1 MKRISDKITHKNKII
16 SIKNNRLHIYKR
28 SGSNFWQ
35 GRMFLNDTQIVKSS
49 GTISL
54 ANAKKVLGDWYD
66 EQHFKVKHNISIKNS
81 KVKDA
86 VDKFLIWNDMTTS
99 IGSVTKKGYKDQFN
113 LIKQYKNLMNQNLN
127 LVTSKDI
134 EGFIAW
140 RMKKAKSQGK
150 VLRGATLVANI
161 TTLSKFFNWCVTEG
175 LLEKKHRSLGNIK
188 KLLSRKMRHQ
198 RTSRAGFTKIE
209 YQHLLKSNRERIK
222 KGRSIRDRFRA
233 EQLHQFIIF
242 MVGTGLRVDECL
254 NLKWSDVKAVDRQAN
269 TTEKFL
275 HSDLRYYLEINVS
288 QSKTNERQAQ
298 GLSSAYY
305 AFIRLVKL
313 YRDTGMRKVFV
324 DDETIFGVK
333 SFREGMNSL
342 LDYAN
347 LKTKKIGDLYVKMD
361 SKSLRN
367 TYIQFMLDKHVTT
380 DYIRKNCGTSSAM
393 IDKYYTANS
402 TIDSMLNTVLMT
414 GRVNLKVV

>member
-1 MKRISDKITHKNKII
+1 MVKKSDKITQRNNII

-28 SGSNFWQ
+28 SGSSFWQ
-35 GRMFLNDTQIVKSS
+35 GRMFLDGGQTVKSS
-49 GTISL
+49 GVSNLIQS
-54 ANAKKVLGDWYD
+54 KKILGDWFD
-66 EQHFKVKHNISIKNS
+66 EQHFKVKHNISIKNT

-86 VDKFLIWNDMTTS
+86 VDKFLIWNDETNS
-99 IGSVTKKGYKDQFN
+99 IGSITKKGYRDQFN
-113 LIKQYKNLMNQNLN
+113 VIKKFKHLMNQNLN

-134 EGFIAW
+134 EMFIAW
-140 RMKKAKSQGK
+140 RMAQAKLQGK
-150 VLRGATLVANI
+150 VLRGATLVGNI
-161 TTLSKFFNWCVTEG
+161 TTLSKFFNWCVSEG
-175 LLEKKHRSLGNIK
+175 LLEKKHRSLTNIK
-188 KLLSRKMRHQ
+188 KLLSSKMRHQ

-209 YQHLLKSNRERIK
+209 YQHLLKCNRTRIK
-222 KGRSIRDRFRA
+222 NGRSIRDRFRA

-254 NLKWSDVKAVDRQAN
+254 NLKWSDVIAVDRQAN
-269 TTEKFL
+269 TTEKYL
-275 HSDLRYYLEINVS
+275 HTDLRYYLEINVS
-288 QSKTNERQAQ
+288 HSKTNARPAQ
-298 GLSSAYY
+298 GLSSSYY

-313 YRDTGMRKVFV
+313 YKDTGMRKVFI

-342 LDYAN
+342 LNYAN
-347 LKTKKIGDLYVKMD
+347 LKTKKIGDQYVKMD

-367 TYIQFMLDKHVTT
+367 TYIQFMRDKNVST

-402 TIDSMLNTVLMT
+402 TIDSMLDVVLMT
-414 GRVNLKVV
+414 GRVKLKAV

>member
-175 LLEKKHRSLGNIK
+175 
-188 KLLSRKMRHQ
+188 
-198 RTSRAGFTKIE
+198 
-209 YQHLLKSNRERIK
+209 
-222 KGRSIRDRFRA
+222 
-233 EQLHQFIIF
+233 
-242 MVGTGLRVDECL
+242 
-254 NLKWSDVKAVDRQAN
+254 
-269 TTEKFL
+269 
-275 HSDLRYYLEINVS
+275 
-288 QSKTNERQAQ
+288 
-298 GLSSAYY
+298 
-305 AFIRLVKL
+305 
-313 YRDTGMRKVFV
+313 
-324 DDETIFGVK
+324 
-333 SFREGMNSL
+333 
-342 LDYAN
+342 
-347 LKTKKIGDLYVKMD
+347 
-361 SKSLRN
+361 
-367 TYIQFMLDKHVTT
+367 
-380 DYIRKNCGTSSAM
+380 
-393 IDKYYTANS
+393 
-402 TIDSMLNTVLMT
+402 
-414 GRVNLKVV
+414 